1 MAENSGL
8 ASFFQALWQ
17 WLVAWFKKLF
27 AGSAGD
33 GQYNNP
39 AVDAQLAEVSKGVTG
54 DATVILGQS
63 YLCLLKFPIGNY
75 GPNQNGVDGI
85 AGPAL
90 QAAVKL
96 FQTMDGI
103 QSSGE
108 LDAATMARLKTI
120 VYSEQTIKELAK
132 NAEAKT
138 INITISTSA
147 TKAEFVNAVYYYA
160 LLDEEDT
167 AVPASV
173 TVVQAVLESGYGQ
186 SVPVDR
192 ATGRYSYNLFGIKG
206 IGPAGTVQDYSWEEN
221 SATGKWE
228 KVLAQFKA
236 YASFADSIKGHSQ
249 FLLENKRYA
258 LAFKTKTAQEFAKAI
273 AEAGYA
279 TDSNYAAK
287 LIALMAEWGLD

>member
-1 MAENSGL
+1 MTENSGL

-39 AVDAQLAEVSKGVTG
+39 AIDAQLAEVSKGVTG

-120 VYSEQTIKELAK
+120 VYTE
-132 NAEAKT
+132 
-138 INITISTSA
+138 
-147 TKAEFVNAVYYYA
+147 
-160 LLDEEDT
+160 
-167 AVPASV
+167 VPASV

-206 IGPAGTVQDYSWEEN
+206 TGPAGTVQDYSWEEN

-236 YASFADSIKGHSQ
+236 YASFADSIKDHSQ

-258 LAFKTKTAQEFAKAI
+258 PAFKTKTAQEFAKAI